1 MTRKLLI
8 IIAIIITVTGI
19 CFAATLSYIL
29 FVPNVKENVTDIL
42 VINKNTDFKQLTDFI
57 QSKGILKNNRTF
69 IWVAKI
75 MKYDKQVRC
84 GKYQINSGES
94 NREIIRRLRRGQH
107 KPVKFT
113 FNNVRTKEQ
122 FAEKLDGIFFFD
134 SNDFYKLLNDSVF
147 LSKYGFNTD
156 NCLAMFIPNTY
167 EIYYDIT
174 AEEFFEKMVKLYGN
188 FWQGKRSE
196 EAEEIG
202 LTKIEVSILASIVEE
217 ENYRN
222 AEKAII
228 AGLYMNRLHKG
239 INLCADPT
247 VKYAVGD
254 FTLKRVLNSHLETD
268 SPYNTYKYAG
278 LPPGPIRIPEIS
290 SIDSVL
296 HYTHH
301 NYLYMCAKEDFS
313 GYHNFAV
320 TAAQHSAN
328 AAKYHRALNRLQRS
342 QKK

>member
-1 MTRKLLI
+1 MSKKNI
-8 IIAIIITVTGI
+8 IIVSIIILITGI
-19 CFAATLSYIL
+19 CFTAALYCI
-29 FVPNVKENVTDIL
+29 FFAPNVKKNDSQFLRID
-42 VINKNTDFKQLTDFI
+42 KNTDFEQLTD
-57 QSKGILKNNRTF
+57 SLKANDILKNNQTF
-69 IWVAKI
+69 IWAAKI
-75 MKYDKQVRC
+75 MRYDKQVRC
-84 GKYQINSGES
+84 GKYQINGGEN

-147 LSKYGFNTD
+147 LSKYGFDTD

-174 AEEFFEKMVKLYGN
+174 ADEFFAKMVKLYGN

-217 ENYRN
+217 ENHRN

-247 VKYAVGD
+247 VKFAVGD

-328 AAKYHRALNRLQRS
+328 AAKYHNALNRLQRS
-342 QKK
+342 QRK

>member
-1 MTRKLLI
+1 
-8 IIAIIITVTGI
+8 
-19 CFAATLSYIL
+19 
-29 FVPNVKENVTDIL
+29 
-42 VINKNTDFKQLTDFI
+42 
-57 QSKGILKNNRTF
+57 
-69 IWVAKI
+69 
-75 MKYDKQVRC
+75 
-84 GKYQINSGES
+84 
-94 NREIIRRLRRGQH
+94 
-107 KPVKFT
+107 
-113 FNNVRTKEQ
+113 
-122 FAEKLDGIFFFD
+122 
-134 SNDFYKLLNDSVF
+134 
-147 LSKYGFNTD
+147 
-156 NCLAMFIPNTY
+156 MFIPNTY
-167 EIYYDIT
+167 EIFYDIT
-174 AEEFFEKMVKLYGN
+174 AEEFFEKMMSMYRN

-196 EAEEIG
+196 EAESIG
-202 LTKIEVSILASIVEE
+202 LTEIEVSILASIVEE
-217 ENYRN
+217 ENHRN

-247 VKYAVGD
+247 VKFAVGD

-328 AAKYHRALNRLQRS
+328 AAKYHNALNRLQRS
-342 QKK
+342 QRK